1 MYSESLNE
9 ILACLVCIINVV
21 RFEFLIQPLFLFFQ
35 SKSFDTS
42 FVTQN
47 SCKQVCPTKLSF
59 VKIKSRD
66 NFGEFL
72 RLFLEGLNAF
82 QIHRRF
88 KFELVPKLT

>member
-1 MYSESLNE
+1 
-9 ILACLVCIINVV
+9 
-21 RFEFLIQPLFLFFQ
+21 
-35 SKSFDTS
+35 
-42 FVTQN
+42 
-47 SCKQVCPTKLSF
+47 